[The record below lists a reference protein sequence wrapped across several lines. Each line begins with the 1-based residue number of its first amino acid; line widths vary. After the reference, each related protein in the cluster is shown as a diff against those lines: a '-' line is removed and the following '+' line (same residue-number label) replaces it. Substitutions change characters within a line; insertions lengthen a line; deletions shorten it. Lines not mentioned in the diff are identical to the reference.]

1 LSTRAR
7 FSNGV
12 GVRRAFSILLL
23 ALLAIVCVAR
33 RAHAQNPPV
42 VTAPVLKKDSPAEYP
57 KQALDDGVRET
68 VSVTLVLTIDA
79 TGHVTNAVP
88 ETSRG
93 HGFDEAAAQ
102 AARSLEF
109 DPATKDKKPIGAR
122 IKFAYAFP
130 PPPGRL
136 VGVVMSKAN
145 DAPLAGA
152 TIVLRDANGNERTT
166 TTDAAGGYRFDAVPF
181 GEYRVVV
188 RASGFADQEASQ
200 SIAPGEEVNAR
211 VRLDPI
217 APPQTVI
224 VKGDAGAP
232 QSDDVEDVLVH
243 GDKPAREVTKRTMD
257 QRELLRVPG
266 SNGDALRALQD
277 LPGIAR
283 APGLAGILIVRGSA
297 PQDTQIFV
305 DGTEIP
311 IVYHFG
317 GLSSVIP
324 TEMLN
329 RIDFFPGNFSTQYGR
344 ATGGII
350 DVGVRDPSPPCK
362 DGEARHGTV
371 TDMDPGATCGVHGLA
386 QADLIDVRALVE
398 GPIAKGWSFAAAA
411 RRSWVDTWLGP
422 VLTAAGA
429 DVTAAPVYYDWQALV
444 QKDWSK
450 NQSFRLLFF
459 GSDDK
464 VDILTKDTS
473 ATNPTLVGDV
483 SLHTFF
489 WRLQASYRQK
499 FDKDTELKL
508 LAAVGEDKIEFYL
521 GSIYFTLDS
530 YPISGRAELSRKL
543 FKGATLNLGLDM
555 LGTPYNLAAQLP
567 APPPPGQPSGGPF
580 GSTPNLTESET
591 GSNFLPAAYAELE
604 LTPWKGARIIPGIR
618 LDYTKVTD
626 RWDFAPRVVVRQ
638 DVGPAFPRTTLKGG
652 VGVFY
657 EAPQPQESDPVFGQ
671 TGLVSERAIQYSL
684 GVEREFTKNL
694 EVSLE
699 GFYKQLDQLVVAGNG
714 NSGQGW
720 VYGLET
726 LIRYKPDKHFF
737 GWIAYTLSQSLRKD
751 TPTGT
756 VQLAP
761 FDQTH
766 ILTILGSYRLGHGW
780 EVGARFRLVSGN
792 PYTPSAYGF
801 YDANTGVYLPLTS
814 YPQNNSRLPLFNQL
828 DIRVDKTWKFAHWQ
842 FGIYADVQNVYNAA
856 NVEGIS
862 YNYNYVK
869 QSFVTGL
876 PFLPSIG
883 LRGEL

>member
-1 LSTRAR
+1 V
-7 FSNGV
+7 F
-12 GVRRAFSILLL
+12 VRRALSILLVTLL
-23 ALLAIVCVAR
+23 ALFSLESRAR
-33 RAHAQNPPV
+33 AQNPPV
-42 VTAPVLKKDSPAEYP
+42 LTPPVLKTDSAATYP
-57 KQALDDGVRET
+57 EQALTDGVRDT
-68 VSVTLVLTIDA
+68 VTVTLFLTVDA
-79 TGHVTNAVP
+79 SGHVTNATP
-88 ETSRG
+88 ETARG
-93 HGFDEAAAQ
+93 HGFDEAAED

-109 DPATKDKKPIGAR
+109 APATKDKKPVAAR
-122 IKFAYAFP
+122 IKYAYTFAP
-130 PPPGRL
+130 PPARLLGRVL
-136 VGVVMSKAN
+136 SKRD
-145 DAPLAGA
+145 DAPIDGA
-152 TIVLRDANGNERTT
+152 SITLRDASGAERTT
-166 TTDAAGGYRFDAVPF
+166 TTDATGAYRFDSVPF
-181 GEYRVVV
+181 GDYRVLVK
-188 RASGFADQEASQ
+188 AGGFVDQEAPQ
-200 SIAPGEEVNAR
+200 SIAPGEEVSLRA
-211 VRLDPI
+211 RLDPVV
-217 APPQTVI
+217 QTPTA
-224 VKGDAGAP
+224 KNADAGAP
-232 QSDDVEDVLVH
+232 KSNDEDVEDVVVH
-243 GDKPAREVTKRTMD
+243 GDKPSREVTKRTMD
-257 QRELLRVPG
+257 QRELLRIPG
-266 SNGDALRALQD
+266 SNGDALRALQN

-283 APGLAGILIVRGSA
+283 PPGLAGLLIVRGSA

-311 IVYHFG
+311 LVYHFG

-324 TEMLN
+324 TEMLEK
-329 RIDFFPGNFSTQYGR
+329 IDFYPGNFGTQYGR

-362 DGEARHGTV
+362 DGQARKGSV
-371 TDMDPGATCGVHGLA
+371 TDTAPGDSCGIHGLA
-386 QADLIDVRALVE
+386 QADLIDVRALAE

-429 DVTAAPVYYDWQALV
+429 DVTAAPVYYDWQAMV
-444 QKDWSK
+444 QKDWDK
-450 NQSFRLLFF
+450 DHQFRLLFF

-473 ATNPTLVGDV
+473 ATSPTLVGDI

-489 WRLQASYRQK
+489 WRVQARYRQK
-499 FDKDTELKL
+499 IDKDTEFKL
-508 LAAVGEDKIEFYL
+508 LAAIGEDKIEFYL

-543 FKGATLNLGLDM
+543 FKGATVNVGLDM
-555 LGTPYNLAAQLP
+555 LGTPYTLAAQLP
-567 APPPPGQPSGGPF
+567 AQSPPGQPSGGPF
-580 GSTPNLTESET
+580 GSSPSVNANES
-591 GSNFLPAAYAELE
+591 GSNFTPAGYVDLE
-604 LTPWKGARIIPGIR
+604 LTPWRGARIVPGVR
-618 LDYTKVTD
+618 LDYTKATD
-626 RWDFAPRVVVRQ
+626 RWDFAPRVIVRQ
-638 DVGPAFPRTTLKGG
+638 DVGPTFPRTTLKGG

-671 TGLVSERAIQYSL
+671 TGLVSERAIQYSV
-684 GVEREFTKNL
+684 GIEREFTKNF

-699 GFYKQLDQLVVAGNG
+699 GFYKQLDQLVTTGSG
-714 NSGQGW
+714 NSGEGW

-751 TPTGT
+751 TPDGPLH
-756 VQLAP
+756 LAA

-766 ILTILGSYRLGHGW
+766 ILTILGSYRLGRGW

-792 PYTPSAYGF
+792 PYTPSTYGF
-801 YDANTGVYLPLTS
+801 YDANSGVYLPLTS
-814 YPQNNSRLPLFNQL
+814 FPQNNSRLPLFHQL
-828 DIRVDKTWKFAHWQ
+828 DIRVDKTWKFSHWQ

-883 LRGEL
+883 MRGEL